1 MTRTRRADSADPAHE
16 TVDSTKQLK
25 DTKRH
30 LPGKSKLPRA
40 KKSGRIPEE
49 DHDHLLAKTKKYA
62 PPPAHHA
69 SGVHVETSKDPKHD
83 IVPPK
88 MRASTSPRRSPRLA
102 AGATQ
107 LVQPN
112 RTAKAIRGYRDEDA
126 RSRAAGG
133 PRVARNEGEGTGYFH
148 RRCVEPR
155 GVSYRGAIR
164 PNVRKKPGVVVFL
177 LSSFQYRATV

>member
-88 MRASTSPRRSPRLA
+88 MRASTS
-102 AGATQ
+102 ATQ

-112 RTAKAIRGYRDEDA
+112 RTAKAI
-126 RSRAAGG
+126 AAATATRTPGLALPVVPGSLGTRVKGPDTSIGG
-133 PRVARNEGEGTGYFH
+133 AL
-148 RRCVEPR
+148 
-155 GVSYRGAIR
+155 SRGA
-164 PNVRKKPGVVVFL
+164 
-177 LSSFQYRATV
+177 

>member
-1 MTRTRRADSADPAHE
+1 MTRTRRAYSADPAHE

-62 PPPAHHA
+62 PPPEHHA

-112 RTAKAIRGYRDEDA
+112 RTAKAI
-126 RSRAAGG
+126 AAATATRTPGLALPVVPGSLGTRVKGPDTSIGG
-133 PRVARNEGEGTGYFH
+133 AL
-148 RRCVEPR
+148 
-155 GVSYRGAIR
+155 SRGA
-164 PNVRKKPGVVVFL
+164 
-177 LSSFQYRATV
+177 